1 MEAIQ
6 SEKQKESSM
15 KIKIGAESPG
25 AHYQERRERERAKRV
40 LQELDAPNLKVY
52 F

>member
-15 KIKIGAESPG
+15 KIKIGAESLG
-25 AHYQERRERERAKRV
+25 AHYQERRERAKRV